1 MNLKKIIR
9 EEIDDLDLKW
19 IQDVEITMDGFI
31 GSCFKADNGTNYII
45 KDIKGENVLVKSQR
59 GGSKQTWGLTSLYHQ
74 NQSGRLIAC
83 NGRILPKDTVPV
95 PPHLKERL
103 REEVDNLD
111 WIKNVEA
118 GYTGVDV
125 SKDYW
130 GAWKF
135 LSGVFIELGLYDLDG
150 RVVSSD
156 YDGIIEVLLSI
167 NNRFHLS
174 VFIRTIYQELNG
186 VVEVHWNIHGY
197 SPISSNF
204 PTEHP
209 PYSGS
214 YNDGELRG
222 KKIFQPVEE
231 AIKKYLKTYLKES
244 NIKINEGIDDF
255 DWIDVGEPEITKR
268 MRFRCPGLNPDGSLY
283 SWIDVIGVAPVNT
296 NEYGEPMKEVV
307 FVTYRMESGMG
318 ELQIRSRTV
327 SKEKFLKSLKRLE
340 CIPMD
345 DIFYK
350 TLK

>member
-95 PPHLKERL
+95 PPHLKKRL
-103 REEVDNLD
+103 REEIDNLD
-111 WIKNVEA
+111 WIKNV
-118 GYTGVDV
+118 GDSYTGVDV

-135 LSGVFIELGLYDLDG
+135 LSRPFIELGLHNLDG

-156 YDGIIEVLLSI
+156 YEGIIEVLLSI

-186 VVEVHWNIHGY
+186 VVEIRWNLHGY

-222 KKIFQPVEE
+222 KEIFQPVEE

-255 DWIDVGEPEITKR
+255 DWIDDGEPEIKKG
-268 MRFRCPGLNPDGSLY
+268 MVFRCPGLNPDGSLY
-283 SWIDVIGVAPVNT
+283 SLIYVTGLAPVDT
-296 NEYGEPMKEVV
+296 DEYGKPMKEVV
-307 FVTYRMESGMG
+307 FVTYEMISGMG
-318 ELQIRSRTV
+318 ERQIRSRTV
-327 SKEKFLKSLKRLE
+327 SKERFFKTLKRLE
-340 CIPMD
+340 CIPD
-345 DIFYK
+345 ADFF
-350 TLK
+350 L

>member
-95 PPHLKERL
+95 PPHLKKRL
-103 REEVDNLD
+103 KEDIDNLD
-111 WIKNVEA
+111 WIKNV
-118 GYTGVDV
+118 GDSYTGIDT

-135 LSGVFIELGLYDLDG
+135 LSRPFIELGLYDLDG

-156 YDGIIEVLLSI
+156 YEGIIEVLLSI
-167 NNRFHLS
+167 NNRLHLS

-186 VVEVHWNIHGY
+186 VVKIRWNLHGY
-197 SPISSNF
+197 TAMDSSYTKVTTLSNPSALVKEL
-204 PTEHP
+204 PT
-209 PYSGS
+209 YSGS

-222 KKIFQPVEE
+222 KEIFQPVEE
-231 AIKKYLKTYLKES
+231 AIKKYLKTY
-244 NIKINEGIDDF
+244 F
-255 DWIDVGEPEITKR
+255 
-268 MRFRCPGLNPDGSLY
+268 
-283 SWIDVIGVAPVNT
+283 
-296 NEYGEPMKEVV
+296 
-307 FVTYRMESGMG
+307 
-318 ELQIRSRTV
+318 
-327 SKEKFLKSLKRLE
+327 
-340 CIPMD
+340 
-345 DIFYK
+345 K